1 MPKNDIFAH
10 YTDEQRNELRKMFKI
25 PEGKKAILYAP
36 TFREEANFKEVF
48 DFDVKVWESVLG
60 DDYVLLYRAH
70 PVVVS
75 MNKVESDFFIDTT
88 HYEVVEDIMIA
99 SDILVSDYSGILFDY
114 SIMQKPIFLW
124 PYDFEK
130 YNKVRGLYMD
140 LRKELPYKIDQREL
154 AQMIKDSDLDAIVKN
169 FVVPFKNKYVS
180 ECGDATRKSLELIY
194 QNIQ

>member
-1 MPKNDIFAH
+1 MD
-10 YTDEQRNELRKMFKI
+10 
-25 PEGKKAILYAP
+25 G
-36 TFREEANFKEVF
+36 
-48 DFDVKVWESVLG
+48 KVWESVLG